1 MSGLVIRYLRNFK
14 MQKILLML
22 KYRPNYRIW
31 SSKQLYSL
39 LISTTDHHQA
49 TSQKYF
55 DNLFPDIK
63 LPWKK
68 IYLTAH
74 KVAANRHL
82 RCFNFKIINNV
93 LYLNKKLFLFGQTQS
108 PLCSFCHTKSQA
120 TLLVFHKCLVNKIFL
135 ESTFLKQILT
145 FLI

>member
-1 MSGLVIRYLRNFK
+1 MAFNFRWPLLGI
-14 MQKILLML
+14 ILKKL
-22 KYRPNYRIW
+22 

-39 LISTTDHHQA
+39 LISAIDHHQA

-68 IYLTAH
+68 FYLTAH

-93 LYLNKKLFLFGQTQS
+93 LYLNKKLFLFGKTQS
-108 PLCSFCHTKSQA
+108 PLCSFCHTKSQT
-120 TLLVFHKCLVNKIFL
+120 TLLVFINV
-135 ESTFLKQILT
+135 
-145 FLI
+145 

>member
-1 MSGLVIRYLRNFK
+1 MAFNFRWPLLGI
-14 MQKILLML
+14 ILKKL
-22 KYRPNYRIW
+22 

-39 LISTTDHHQA
+39 LISAIDHHQA

-68 IYLTAH
+68 IYVTAQ

-108 PLCSFCHTKSQA
+108 PLCSFCHTKSP
-120 TLLVFHKCLVNKIFL
+120 TKLLVFHKCLVDKFFL

>member
-1 MSGLVIRYLRNFK
+1 MAFNFR
-14 MQKILLML
+14 QSLLDIIL
-22 KYRPNYRIW
+22 KKP

-39 LISTTDHHQA
+39 LISAIDHHQA
-49 TSQKYF
+49 TLQKYF

-63 LPWKK
+63 LPWI
-68 IYLTAH
+68 IYLTAN

-82 RCFNFKIINNV
+82 RCFNFKIIHNV

-108 PLCSFCHTKSQA
+108 PLCFFCHTKSQT
-120 TLLVFHKCLVNKIFL
+120 TLLVFHKCLVNKLFL